1 MNAKRSGGVPP
12 PLLCDRMPAFSRNF
26 ASFAGDMG
34 VVWLGYGFLR
44 WETGEKRANRFKLD
58 SLALPRRLGGGQLD
72 RFSQTR
78 RLGRGKLRSLSG
90 KRHPGGVQ
98 LYSRRAK
105 RRLAD
110 DFLCSLPSG
119 RHPGRV
125 FLCSDGAARRLGTDF
140 LCSFSRQF
148 PPCGLSQSMPLS
160 QRPLRT
166 NPTKTNKTY
175 GR

>member
-1 MNAKRSGGVPP
+1 MNAKRSGGGSPT
-12 PLLCDRMPAFSRNF
+12 LLRDKSAAFPRFF
-26 ASFAGDMG
+26 AFLAGNMG
-34 VVWLGYGFLR
+34 AVWLAGGFLR
-44 WETGEKRANRFKLD
+44 SKAGGKRANRFKLD

-148 PPCGLSQSMPLS
+148 PPCGLSQSMPVS